1 MRLAIMQPYFFPY
14 IGYFQLINAVDNFV
28 FYDDVN
34 YIKNGWINRN
44 RILIND
50 KASYLTVS
58 LNNASP
64 NKLINEIEILDNRP
78 KLGKTIQMAYRKA
91 PFFDNAWPVVKNC
104 LDFDSK
110 RISEIAIF
118 SIKAVSEYL
127 ELKTEF
133 KISSL
138 NYSETKGIDKAERL
152 IEICKIENTSQYI
165 NLIGGKKL
173 YAKEKFAAN
182 DIKLNF
188 IKSHQIKYHQFGIE
202 FVSGLSI
209 IDLLMFNTPEE
220 VRTNLEA
227 YELE

>member
-14 IGYFQLINAVDNFV
+14 IGYFELINAVDNFV

-64 NKLINEIEILDNRP
+64 NKLKNEIEILDNRP
-78 KLGKTIQMAYRKA
+78 KLGKTILMAYRKA

-118 SIKAVSEYL
+118 SIKAVSGYL

-133 KISSL
+133 EVSSL
-138 NYSETKGIDKAERL
+138 NYSETKGKEKAERL
-152 IEICKIENTSQYI
+152 IEICKRNTAKNYL
-165 NLIGGKKL
+165 NPIGGKEL
-173 YAKEKFAAN
+173 YSKEQFA
-182 DIKLNF
+182 LNGIQIFF
-188 IKSHQIKYHQFGIE
+188 IKSKGNEYFQFGSK
-202 FVSGLSI
+202 F
-209 IDLLMFNTPEE
+209 TPW
-220 VRTNLEA
+220 L
-227 YELE
+227 